1 METIKSKRRE
11 LSHAN
16 DSGRNL
22 HLGCRLLQFRT
33 LRKDQSSIEITP
45 GPRYLALN
53 LSSLVGASLSN
64 PRFFD
69 LEFRAPEGFR
79 S

>member
-1 METIKSKRRE
+1 MLTIQVGTCTWG
-11 LSHAN
+11 A
-16 DSGRNL
+16 
-22 HLGCRLLQFRT
+22 GCHVLKVLLQFRT

-45 GPRYLALN
+45 GPRYFALN
-53 LSSLVGASLSN
+53 LSSLVGASLST

-69 LEFRAPEGFR
+69 LEFRAPAGFR